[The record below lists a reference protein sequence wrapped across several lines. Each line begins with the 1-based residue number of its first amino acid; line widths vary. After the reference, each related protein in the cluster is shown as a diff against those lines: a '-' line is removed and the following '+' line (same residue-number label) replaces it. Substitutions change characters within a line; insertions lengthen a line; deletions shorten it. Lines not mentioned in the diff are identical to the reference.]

1 MNFKYRYNRRNKR
14 PKFKT
19 RIFEFHIPVSVQ
31 LYKKGMIDEKD
42 TNLYYSCTGLMPNL
56 CSQIALNEKT
66 KTSTKSI
73 L

>member
-1 MNFKYRYNRRNKR
+1 M
-14 PKFKT
+14 PKFKG
-19 RIFEFHIPVSVQ
+19 RIFELHIPVSAQ
-31 LYKKGMIDEKD
+31 LYKKGLVDGKG